1 MKKTIKSMLLFAVAA
16 MALNSCA
23 KQEILEPAAQE
34 KRGYVYVFN
43 LASDDT
49 KALIGDDSIEYE
61 SADGLGV
68 FVGDIVNSPSGIDV
82 SADPVT
88 VTVTASKPIAAG
100 SKLYAYYPYS
110 AENASAAVSEVSLSI
125 PAEQKQSGAK
135 YDADAMPM
143 VSLPYEMTGGLEVQ
157 KTNPNRDPVGELY
170 MNNLGAVVEF
180 NIFGSAYAGEK
191 ITAVRF
197 VSETKI
203 VGEFDFDLAS
213 VASEDDLKVP
223 ELGLSSA
230 RTSLTSSLPVGESK
244 ASAAKVYMVV
254 APGSHKGVV
263 EVQTET
269 AMYVFN
275 MDAAVTFNRSR
286 VRPLNLDLAKGQR
299 NVFDVLALMKNAG
312 YDPESYMQLEMNYT
326 NYAYWHTGNSSYGSK
341 LCTTASNCSRFV
353 ASQIFTK
360 EQIPTGSVVVCAG
373 GNYQYRPEGWTD
385 LDVINGTGSGQSGFA
400 RPDNVTAS
408 VVEVDDAWWASWNYR
423 AFNLSY
429 AVNTNLTDETALA
442 MQQNFA
448 VFVPRIDHST
458 ASLEEILDAAGYDLR
473 NYTKLD
479 IEYTDFAYYN
489 STNKSEMYTL
499 QTSGWGSTIDD
510 FIATPLYTRADLPV
524 GTLLVVK
531 NGYMYRPE
539 GWVDLATKNNKE
551 GGADPSRPA
560 NVMTNIV
567 EVDDAW
573 WGNWKYRG
581 FNLAFED
588 RTPLASSADATE
600 TLCPQVRE
608 SFGIFVPQK
617 APSAQLT
624 ELIRSAGYNPKDY
637 VQIKIDYTDFAYYQ
651 SNTDYLST
659 LRTVGIDGW
668 NGTISDFVATPI
680 YTRADL
686 PNGTLLVQVVDHHYR
701 PEGWAD
707 LNVKAGSR
715 PADVTESVVK
725 IDEAWWGSYNY
736 RGFNLSL
743 YESGNRQ
750 DLADSQDA
758 ATNRCQEVRDGFGI
772 FVPKK
777 AVVEKTEDGGEAGKS
792 IKILAIGNSFSM
804 DAMEYLYGILED
816 VGYTDI
822 TLGNIYKGGCTLE
835 THADYFTNNT
845 AGYTYYQNTTGSWT
859 STSSS
864 APIAPLQ
871 SQDWDYITM
880 QQGSPV
886 SGQADT
892 FDPYLATLVGV
903 VKSNCPDA
911 QLVWHMTWA
920 YQANS
925 SHSGFANYGN
935 DQMTMYNAIVSAV
948 RSKILT
954 NSNFVNVI
962 PNGTA
967 VQNMRT
973 SYVGDTITRDG
984 YHMSYDIGRYLTAL
998 TFAKALTGCD
1008 LADVTYTPSSQTYT
1022 AEDIAAMKDA
1032 ADKAIATPYAVTQ
1045 SAYPPDENAFDYT
1058 AATLEEILVNDG
1070 YDPASY
1076 NKLELSFTN
1085 YAYWNS
1091 TSEKLGG
1098 VYSEKYSAANESTHG
1113 YTNYKEFICTQ
1124 IIPKSSIP
1132 AGSVIVVKGGCKYRP
1147 DGWVSLDAKAPSRP
1161 AEVTSNY
1168 TVLVND
1174 AWWGTLNYRGF
1185 NVAFNPRVVLNDTTC
1200 GQLQQSFAI
1209 YVPKK

>member
-34 KRGYVYVFN
+34 KGGYVYVFN

-88 VTVTASKPIAAG
+88 VTVTASKPIEAG

-143 VSLPYEMTGGLEVQ
+143 VSLPYEMTEGLEVQ

-213 VASEDDLKVP
+213 VASEEDLKVL

-400 RPDNVTAS
+400 RPGNVTAS

-458 ASLEEILDAAGYDLR
+458 ASLEEILDAAGYDVQ
-473 NYTKLD
+473 NYTKVDLD
-479 IEYTDFAYYN
+479 WTKFAYYN
-489 STNKSEMYTL
+489 SNTDYDQLVTTAGNSKQFVVTKIFGKS
-499 QTSGWGSTIDD
+499 
-510 FIATPLYTRADLPV
+510 DLPEGSV
-524 GTLLVVK
+524 IVMRS
-531 NGYMYRPE
+531 GYQYRPD
-539 GWVDLATKNNKE
+539 GWTALDVKT
-551 GGADPSRPA
+551 PTRPGK
-560 NVMTNIV
+560 VTSVIV
-567 EVDDAW
+567 EVNNTW
-573 WGNWKYRG
+573 WGNWNYRA
-581 FNLAFED
+581 FNVQLGSGANLNDQTAEEVM
-588 RTPLASSADATE
+588 S
-600 TLCPQVRE
+600 
-608 SFGIFVPQK
+608 SFGIFVPK
-617 APSAQLT
+617 KHANSSAQLT
-624 ELIRSAGYNPKDY
+624 SLVKSAGYNLDDY
-637 VQIKIDYTDFAYYQ
+637 VQLKIDYTDFAYYQ
-651 SNTDYLST
+651 SNTDYAST
-659 LRTVGIDGW
+659 LRTVEIDGW
-668 NGTISDFVATPI
+668 NTTISDFVATPI

-686 PNGTLLVQVVDHHYR
+686 PNGTLLVQVANHHYR

-725 IDEAWWGSYNY
+725 IDDAWWGSYNY
-736 RGFNLSL
+736 RGFNLSI
-743 YESGNRQ
+743 YSGSTRQ
-750 DLADSQDA
+750 ELASSVN
-758 ATNRCQEVRDGFGI
+758 ATSTRCQEVRDGFGI

-984 YHMSYDIGRYLTAL
+984 HHMSYDIGRYLTAL

-1032 ADKAIATPYAVTQ
+1032 VDKAIATPYAVTQ

-1098 VYSEKYSAANESTHG
+1098 VYSEKYSAANESIHG

-1185 NVAFNPRVVLNDTTC
+1185 NVAFNPRMVLTDTTC

-1209 YVPKK
+1209 YVPKN